1 MKRVRLGPDAVFY
14 RYLIPKWS
22 HAPLSGAGAAIG
34 GGRFNRPGVEALY
47 LSQTPETALAEYA
60 QGSSIAPPATLAA
73 YPLDLADVA
82 DLSAGYDAA
91 HWSPAWADWNCD
103 WRYISRIERKVPA
116 SWLLADEVI
125 RSGCRGLLFPSMRH
139 VGGTNLVIFN
149 ANLTPAD
156 RLSVHDPDGRLPR
169 DQRSWPDI

>member
-14 RYLIPKWS
+14 RYLNPKWS

-73 YPLDLADVA
+73 YPIDLVDVA

-91 HWSPAWADWNCD
+91 HWPPAWADWECD
-103 WRYISRIERKVPA
+103 WRYISRIERKTPA
-116 SWLLADEVI
+116 SWMLADEVI
-125 RSGCRGLLFPSMRH
+125 RGGCRGLLFPSTRH
-139 VGGTNLVIFN
+139 VAGTNLVIFN

-156 RLSVHDPDGRLPR
+156 KLSVHDPDGRLPR